1 MAEQV
6 TALDLSKESQNDDS
20 MEKGATGEAH

>member
-6 TALDLSKESQNDDS
+6 TALDLSKESQNDDG
-20 MEKGATGEAH
+20 MEKRANGEAH